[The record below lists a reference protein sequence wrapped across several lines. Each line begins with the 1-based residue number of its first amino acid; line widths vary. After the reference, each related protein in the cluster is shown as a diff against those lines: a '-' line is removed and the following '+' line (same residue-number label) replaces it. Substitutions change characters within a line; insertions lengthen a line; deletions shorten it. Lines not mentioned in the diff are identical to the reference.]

1 MQVRGRKHLDR
12 KRKAAITLELKVP
25 EDVEANVVEIGAKIG
40 AKIGAFPYV
49 KDVQRS
55 LSCHT
60 RRICKT
66 TRKYG

>member
-1 MQVRGRKHLDR
+1 MQVRGRKHLDG
-12 KRKAAITLELKVP
+12 KRKVAITLELKVP

-40 AKIGAFPYV
+40 ASPFA

-55 LSCHT
+55 LSCHA